1 MSKHTKG
8 NGTEDTTAV
17 FVITPDNIG
26 KTIHFDQKT
35 NKYEV
40 KLSGVAGNLLS
51 LREDGLYYGSKA
63 KPELES
69 LYVDAANGVDQN
81 PEEVKGAGTKANPL
95 KTLAYALKLGQ
106 VGTDRSIYL
115 KEKQIHVV
123 DGPNVDVE
131 LGHVYVRPYGDRFDE
146 LLRTSPSD
154 TDAIINLVNEGN
166 GPIVEFRGKRLI
178 RTSATNKTDYFSL
191 QKLFVKGNLLFDGI
205 SIRQHLNVD
214 FTPQSDATGGAIVEY
229 HRILVGE
236 GGSFYFTR
244 GNIDGV
250 SSPTYSRFI
259 NESSVKTGG
268 LYDLGLCYTFGGNV
282 TIYNLSNA
290 TMTNPPSFML
300 YTKKGWSSLPTTSAS
315 VSTADTSEIRTIV
328 ADRMA
333 ERIVQEHGGAK
344 WVIAPQVNFPQSFFK
359 F

>member
-8 NGTEDTTAV
+8 NGTEDTSAV

-40 KLSGVAGNLLS
+40 KLSGVTGNLLS
-51 LREDGLYYGSKA
+51 LREDGLYYGTKA
-63 KPELES
+63 KPELEN

-95 KTLAYALKLGQ
+95 RTLAYALKLGQ
-106 VGTDRSIYL
+106 VGTDRSVFL

-166 GPIVEFRGKRLI
+166 GPVVEFRGQRVI
-178 RTSATNKTDYFSL
+178 RTSVTNKTDYFSL
-191 QKLFVKGNLLFDGI
+191 QKLNVKGNLLLDGI

-214 FTPQSDATGGAIVEY
+214 FTPQADATGGAIVEY

-244 GNIDGV
+244 GNIDAV

-268 LYDLGLCYTFGGNV
+268 LYDLGLCYTYGGNV
-282 TIYNLSNA
+282 TIYYLSSA
-290 TMTNPPSFML
+290 TIATPPNFML
-300 YTKKGWSSLPTTSAS
+300 YTKKGWSSLPSPSAS
-315 VSTADTSEIRTIV
+315 ISTADASELRTIV
-328 ADRMA
+328 ADRIA
-333 ERIVQEHGGAK
+333 EKIVQEHGGAK
-344 WVIAPQVNFPQSFFK
+344 WVIAPTVNFPQSFFK